1 MTQTTSIQQGGVY
14 PISQFKELSGLKHY
28 AFRNAV
34 KKGLKT
40 ISIGRRKYVRGSDF
54 LVFLDKQ
61 SREQDASEQ
70 ETVTAL

>member
-54 LVFLDKQ
+54 PRFRGLDLPP
-61 SREQDASEQ
+61 QDKR
-70 ETVTAL
+70 L

>member
-1 MTQTTSIQQGGVY
+1 MAETTIQSGGVY
-14 PISQFKELSGLKHY
+14 TLDQFKTISGLQDC

-40 ISIGRRKYVRGSDF
+40 ISIGRRKYIRGSDF
-54 LVFLDKQ
+54 LAFLEKQ
-61 SREQDASEQ
+61 ASNQ

>member
-1 MTQTTSIQQGGVY
+1 MTIPTTIQAGGVY
-14 PISQFKELSGLKHY
+14 ALVQFKEISGLKDY

-40 ISIGRRKYVRGSDF
+40 ISIGKRKFVRGSDF
-54 LVFLDKQ
+54 LAFLEKQ
-61 SREQDASEQ
+61 SSDQ